1 MLYFR
6 DNTFSM
12 GFFKIFKPI
21 VLPLK
26 RRRDIFRLLRAVRK
40 PDVKIVVGASDIFD
54 KGWVP
59 TDMEFLN
66 LLEEGD
72 WKNYFKVDTIAAILA
87 EHVWEHLTPQQ
98 GELAASNCFKYLKP
112 GGHLRIAIPDG
123 NHPDPEYIE
132 HVRIGGIGP
141 GAHDHK
147 VLYTYKTLSAMLQ
160 RVGFKVNLL
169 EYFDEAGQFHQ
180 NAWKAE
186 DGFIHRSKDHDK
198 RNAGGQL
205 KYTSLLV
212 DAVKP

>member
-1 MLYFR
+1 
-6 DNTFSM
+6 M

-66 LLEEGD
+66 LLKEGD
-72 WKNYFKVDTIAAILA
+72 WKNYFKPDTISAILA
-87 EHVWEHLTPQQ
+87 EHVWEHLTPEQ
-98 GELAASNCFKYLKP
+98 GELAASHCFKYLKP

-123 NHPDPEYIE
+123 NHPKPEYIE
-132 HVRIGGIGP
+132 HVRIGGSGP

-147 VLYTYKTLSAMLQ
+147 VLYTYKTLSAMLE
-160 RVGFKVNLL
+160 RVGFKVRLL
-169 EYFDEAGQFHQ
+169 EYFDENGQFHEA
-180 NAWKAE
+180 AWKSE
-186 DGFIHRSKDHDK
+186 EGHIRRSKNNDK
-198 RNAGGQL
+198 RNAGGEL
-205 KYTSLLV
+205 NYTSLIA
-212 DAVKP
+212 DAIKP

>member
-1 MLYFR
+1 
-6 DNTFSM
+6 M

-26 RRRDIFRLLRAVRK
+26 RRRDIFRLLHALRK

-66 LLEEGD
+66 LLKEGD
-72 WKNYFKVDTIAAILA
+72 WKNYFKPDTISAILA

-98 GELAASNCFKYLKP
+98 GELAATHCFKYLKP

-123 NHPDPEYIE
+123 NHPKPEYIE
-132 HVRIGGIGP
+132 HVRIGGTGP

-147 VLYTYKTLSAMLQ
+147 VLYTYTTLSAMLK
-160 RVGFKVNLL
+160 RVGFEVKLL
-169 EYFDEAGQFHQ
+169 EYFDGNGQFHESE
-180 NAWKAE
+180 WKPE
-186 DGFIHRSKDHDK
+186 DGHIRRSKYNDK
-198 RNAGGQL
+198 RNARGDL
-205 KYTSLLV
+205 NYTSLIV
-212 DAVKP
+212 DAIKP

>member
-1 MLYFR
+1 MSFL
-6 DNTFSM
+6 
-12 GFFKIFKPI
+12 KIFKPI

-66 LLEEGD
+66 LLKEGD
-72 WKNYFKVDTIAAILA
+72 WKNYFKPDSIKAILA
-87 EHVWEHLTPQQ
+87 EHVWEHLTPEQ
-98 GELAASNCFKYLKP
+98 GELAAKNCFTYLKP
-112 GGHLRIAIPDG
+112 GGYLRIAIPDG

-132 HVRIGGIGP
+132 HVRIGGSGP

-147 VLYTYKTLSAMLQ
+147 ILYTYKILSDMLK
-160 RVGFKVNLL
+160 RVGFEVKLL
-169 EYFDEAGQFHQ
+169 EYFDEAGKFHQ
-180 NAWKAE
+180 NAWKTE
-186 DGFIHRSKDHDK
+186 DGFIHRSKDNDK
-198 RNAGGQL
+198 RNAGGEL
-205 KYTSLLV
+205 KYTSLIV

>member
-1 MLYFR
+1 
-6 DNTFSM
+6 M

-40 PDVKIVVGASDIFD
+40 PEVKIVVGASDIFD

-66 LLEEGD
+66 LLKEGD
-72 WKNYFKVDTIAAILA
+72 WKNYFKPDTISAILA
-87 EHVWEHLTPQQ
+87 EHVWEHLTPDQ
-98 GELAASNCFKYLKP
+98 GELAATHCLKYLKP

-123 NHPDPEYIE
+123 NHPKPEYIE
-132 HVRIGGIGP
+132 HVRIGGSGP

-160 RVGFKVNLL
+160 RVGFETNLL
-169 EYFDEAGQFHQ
+169 EYFDENGQFHE
-180 NAWKAE
+180 NRWKSE
-186 DGFIHRSKDHDK
+186 DGHIRRSKNNDK
-198 RNAGGQL
+198 RNANGVL
-205 KYTSLLV
+205 NYTSLIV
-212 DAVKP
+212 DAIKP